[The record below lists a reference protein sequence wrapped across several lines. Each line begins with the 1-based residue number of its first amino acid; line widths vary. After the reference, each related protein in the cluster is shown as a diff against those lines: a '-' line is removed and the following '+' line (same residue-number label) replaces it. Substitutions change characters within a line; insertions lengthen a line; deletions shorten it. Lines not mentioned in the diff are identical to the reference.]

1 MKTRK
6 PILIRAVL
14 VALAVAPVL
23 SFAQGTPAPSFTPEQ
38 LDKLVAP
45 IALYPDALL
54 AQVLAAAT
62 YSDQI
67 PDAARWADQHH
78 YLTGQALANAI
89 QADHLPWDPSVQAL
103 LPFPSV
109 LELMA
114 NDMSWTTDLAN
125 AFLSQPQHEREAG
138 ATEGTKARDV

>member
-6 PILIRAVL
+6 PILILAVL

-67 PDAARWADQHH
+67 PDAARWAEDRKSTRLNSSHQIIS
-78 YLTGQALANAI
+78 YAVFCLKKKKKEPVPKCNAI
-89 QADHLPWDPSVQAL
+89 EPTCGVVTDQL
-103 LPFPSV
+103 LK
-109 LELMA
+109 
-114 NDMSWTTDLAN
+114 
-125 AFLSQPQHEREAG
+125 R
-138 ATEGTKARDV
+138 